1 VRKKTEYQKLYENL
15 RRQIIEGKL
24 TEGQL
29 LPSENELKSVHKL
42 SQPTVRKAVEMLE
55 NEGFVKKH
63 HGKGSVVQTRPV
75 GVGIATFSGDLFTTQ
90 DDCCEIVTTITR
102 KAEIIKDL
110 PVEFGFTASS
120 PLADNGYYY
129 FERQR
134 SVNKQVIFY
143 EKLCMPNSNLS
154 RFKQLKLDNHSLYK
168 LLCRKFEIVTTQSE
182 QRFWAT
188 EADEAMAEKLQI
200 QAGIPVQC
208 LQRKF
213 STNRPDFYIYSYL
226 ISNTNQFYLFNTSK

>member
-1 VRKKTEYQKLYENL
+1 MKKITEYQKLYENL
-15 RRQIIEGKL
+15 RRQIIEGNL
-24 TEGQL
+24 PEGQL
-29 LPSENELKSVHKL
+29 LPSENELKSAYHL

-63 HGKGSVVQTRPV
+63 QGKGSIVQTRPV

-90 DDCCEIVTTITR
+90 DDCCEIVTKIIK

-110 PVEFGFTASS
+110 PVEFGFKASNRIVG
-120 PLADNGYYY
+120 NGYYY

-134 SVNKQVIFY
+134 IVDGKVIFY
-143 EKLCMPNSNLS
+143 EKLCIPNSNLS
-154 RFKQLKLDNHSLYK
+154 RFSQLKLDNLSLYK
-168 LLCRKFEIVTTQSE
+168 LLCRKYEIVTTQSE

-188 EADEAMAEKLQI
+188 AADEAMAEKLQI